1 MAGTHAT
8 ILFGTSQFKKWTGTF
23 KPYDYTFSLGLLPS
37 NDNCLP
43 LSMAPRFTKSTSLS
57 RDTKTE
63 WEDTTMTFHSVV
75 TMYQSC
81 THPVSHLG
89 LVVTAFLGPGFD
101 ITGFVKRVSQWS
113 RLQKSS
119 NQLLESINAI
129 QYLLYNLYTPIMI
142 HNA

>member
-63 WEDTTMTFHSVV
+63 WEDTMQDGRGTE
-75 TMYQSC
+75 
-81 THPVSHLG
+81 
-89 LVVTAFLGPGFD
+89 PG
-101 ITGFVKRVSQWS
+101 TGNRRQQEPNRNGTEPRTGNSGTEP
-113 RLQKSS
+113 
-119 NQLLESINAI
+119 LEGS
-129 QYLLYNLYTPIMI
+129 
-142 HNA
+142 

>member
-101 ITGFVKRVSQWS
+101 ITGFVKRVSQCLVTS
-113 RLQKSS
+113 SKVFKSVIRKY
-119 NQLLESINAI
+119 QCHSIPTI
-129 QYLLYNLYTPIMI
+129 
-142 HNA
+142 